1 MSALPGRQLRLPQ
14 AKNAAGAA
22 VAGKRACW
30 IKPHSYV
37 IGDRATDLELADNMG
52 ITGLRYDRETLD
64 WPTICEQLTRRD
76 RYAHV
81 ERITK
86 DPGGC
91 ESVAG
96 PRRRQQDPT
105 LASAFDHMLDQ
116 IATRRLPHGG

>member
-1 MSALPGRQLRLPQ
+1 MSALPWRQLRLPQ

-22 VAGKRACW
+22 VAGRGVLDKA
-30 IKPHSYV
+30 HSYV

-81 ERITK
+81 ERVTK
-86 DPGGC
+86 
-91 ESVAG
+91 E
-96 PRRRQQDPT
+96 
-105 LASAFDHMLDQ
+105 
-116 IATRRLPHGG
+116 TRWM